1 MKIFNKFI
9 WSKKEPSNKNDIWF
23 DGSTWRMYTEEAW
36 QSFTLPV
43 DAADTVVKMLEN
55 ASEVY
60 QEKLNAGYGIIIEGN
75 TISLDVSSIDIDT
88 THNIGS
94 IELFDQLIKDRSRY
108 KLHEDDIKAIQEGK
122 LITTTKFGTKI
133 PVLSVNHMVQSSTST
148 SIVGYTLTFYVDT
161 VLYNM
166 SIYDFEIVGGL
177 SWKTHLDSLAP
188 DSNFISN
195 SYNAIQNAIVT
206 KKFEETDAK
215 FTELEEQTTE
225 QLAELSEEI
234 EEIKENQGS
243 GNSPI
248 GYGDAT
254 HSAVLKGEYQGY
266 KNKAISKTSMAIG
279 AATTAGLKGWY
290 YSAIDF
296 ASKEITLSDRP
307 TYILVGETL
316 INGGWSS
323 GVPNIKVDDVISL
336 VNDSKYDLCSIVTA
350 VNGNVISVASLP
362 FTGLVI
368 DSGASLAVLAG
379 QFSDGYSVYIPD
391 RPDAGIIDFGGG
403 AFSEGS
409 LSKATNIASHAEGLQ
424 THAYGQYSHTE
435 GRETKAGYS
444 AHAEGRGTVASREYS
459 HAEGYYSKS
468 EGLYSHA
475 EGSYTTAG
483 GNYSHVEGNYT
494 KALGASSHAE
504 GSTTVAEGNQ
514 SHAEGLST
522 IASGENSHA
531 EGAAS
536 VAYGLHSHAE
546 GYNTNATKEASHS
559 EGKATRA
566 KGAYSHAEG
575 SQTQALGTTSHAEGE
590 STISEGN
597 ESHAEG
603 FKTVSSGLRSHAE
616 GDSTKATQQGAHSE
630 GARTSAEGVAS
641 HAEGVDT
648 KALGRA
654 SHVEG
659 DRTIT
664 NNNAEHASG
673 KYNNSI
679 KAEDKAQSTHFSI
692 GIGTSDTNRKNAVE
706 VKANGDVYII
716 GVGGY
721 DGTNSA
727 SAQTLQEILANL

>member
-1 MKIFNKFI
+1 
-9 WSKKEPSNKNDIWF
+9 
-23 DGSTWRMYTEEAW
+23 MYTEEAW

-43 DAADTVVKMLEN
+43 DAADMVVKMLEN

-60 QEKLNAGYGIIIEGN
+60 QEKLNAGYGIVIEGN
-75 TISLDVSSIDIDT
+75 TISLDMSSIDIDT
-88 THNIGS
+88 TRNIGS
-94 IELFDQLIKDRSRY
+94 IELFDQLIKDKSRY

-148 SIVGYTLTFYVDT
+148 SIAGYTLTFYVDA

-177 SWKTHLDSLAP
+177 SWKTQLDSLAP
-188 DSNFISN
+188 DSNFSSN

-323 GVPNIKVDDVISL
+323 GVPNIKVGDVISL
-336 VNDSKYDLCSIVTA
+336 VNDSKYDLCSKVTA

-494 KALGASSHAE
+494 KALGTSSHAE
-504 GSTTVAEGNQ
+504 G
-514 SHAEGLST
+514 
-522 IASGENSHA
+522 
-531 EGAAS
+531 
-536 VAYGLHSHAE
+536 
-546 GYNTNATKEASHS
+546 
-559 EGKATRA
+559 
-566 KGAYSHAEG
+566 
-575 SQTQALGTTSHAEGE
+575 GT
-590 STISEGN
+590 TISEGN

-659 DRTIT
+659 DHTIT

-679 KAEDKAQSTHFSI
+679 KSEDKAQSTHFSI